1 MALAIFMFGWELQP
15 PSCEFAIGD
24 ICFVRCRM
32 AFLGAILRITVALP
46 ACAQL
51 GWRLDVWVLMSPVS
65 VLPLR
70 GAAAVCLIPVAV
82 LPWRGQRAL
91 HNDVFTA

>member
-1 MALAIFMFGWELQP
+1 MALALFMFGWELQP
-15 PSCEFAIGD
+15 LSCEFAIGD

-32 AFLGAILRITVALP
+32 ASLSIILRITIALP

-51 GWRLDVWVLMSPVS
+51 GWWLDVWVLMLPVL

-82 LPWRGQRAL
+82 LPWRGKQEL

>member
-15 PSCEFAIGD
+15 LSCEFAIGD

-32 AFLGAILRITVALP
+32 AFLGIILRIMVALP

-51 GWRLDVWVLMSPVS
+51 GWWLDVWVSMLPVA

-70 GAAAVCLIPVAV
+70 GAAAVYLIPVAV
-82 LPWRGQRAL
+82 LPWRGKQGL
-91 HNDVFTA
+91 HNGVLTA

>member
-1 MALAIFMFGWELQP
+1 MALALFTFGWELQP
-15 PSCEFAIGD
+15 LSCEFAIGD
-24 ICFVRCRM
+24 IRFVRCRI
-32 AFLGAILRITVALP
+32 ALLCITLRVTIALP

-51 GWRLDVWVLMSPVS
+51 GWWLDVWVLMLPVA

>member
-15 PSCEFAIGD
+15 LRCEFAIGD

-32 AFLGAILRITVALP
+32 AFLGTILRITVALP

-51 GWRLDVWVLMSPVS
+51 GWWLDVWVSMLPVA

-70 GAAAVCLIPVAV
+70 GAAAVYLIPVAV
-82 LPWRGQRAL
+82 LPWRGKQGLR
-91 HNDVFTA
+91 NDVFTA